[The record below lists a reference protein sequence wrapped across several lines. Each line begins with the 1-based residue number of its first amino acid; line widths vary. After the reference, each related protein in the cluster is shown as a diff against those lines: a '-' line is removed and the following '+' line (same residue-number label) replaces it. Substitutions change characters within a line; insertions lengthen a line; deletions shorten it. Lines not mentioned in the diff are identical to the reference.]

1 MLAVVLDRRHARFF
15 DVSNGSAVELPELR
29 SPATPGGRYHSDRSD
44 SPGRGERQYHNR
56 LAEEEHRHYERVA
69 HRLAELLSAQ
79 HHDAIFVGGQGP
91 AAVTFQR
98 SLPAD
103 IAKLVVATAHLNP
116 DHVTPAAVHAA
127 ARAAA
132 EQQAREDQR
141 ALVAAID
148 EGVGTGRATNGARET
163 LRALAKGQVRTLVVR
178 EDLRASGFR
187 CGDSQRLVLSA
198 ADCRAEGPAQPV
210 RDIIAA
216 AIHAATAQ
224 DATIVTLHDP
234 ALSKRVDGLAAL
246 LRYSEDT

>member
-1 MLAVVLDRRHARFF
+1 MIAVVLDRRRARFF
-15 DVSNGSAVELPELR
+15 DVSNGAAVELPELR
-29 SPATPGGRYHSDRSD
+29 SAATPGRRYHSDRSD
-44 SPGRGERQYHNR
+44 APGAGERKYHNR

-69 HRLAELLSAQ
+69 KHLEALLGA
-79 HHDAIFVGGQGP
+79 HGRDRIVVGGQGP

-98 SLPAD
+98 SLPPDLAR
-103 IAKLVVATAHLNP
+103 LVIGTTHLNP
-116 DHVTPAAVHAA
+116 AHVTPAAVHSA

-132 EQQAREDQR
+132 EQQAREDQS

-178 EDLRASGFR
+178 EDVRASGFR

-216 AIHAATAQ
+216 AIHTATTQ
-224 DATIVTLHDP
+224 DATIVTLRDP
-234 ALSKRVDGLAAL
+234 ALAKRVDGLAAL